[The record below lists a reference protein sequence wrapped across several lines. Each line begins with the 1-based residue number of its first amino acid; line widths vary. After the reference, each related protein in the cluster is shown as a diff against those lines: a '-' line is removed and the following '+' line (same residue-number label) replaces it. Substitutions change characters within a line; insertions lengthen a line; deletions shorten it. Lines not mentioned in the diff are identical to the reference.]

1 MLNFQK
7 FLEFDFELKSLEN
20 KEEKV
25 HTMIALGKRDAAGI
39 SGKDVVL
46 FKYWKKRKDDD
57 CKINISNYKYSLP
70 IILIPNIIKG
80 LQILNKQLV
89 YETLKN

>member
-7 FLEFDFELKSLEN
+7 FLEFDFELKSLE
-20 KEEKV
+20 EEKV

-46 FKYWKKRKDDD
+46 FKYWKKRKDDG
-57 CKINISNYKYSLP
+57 KINISNYKYSLP

-80 LQILNKQLV
+80 LQILNKEL
-89 YETLKN
+89 